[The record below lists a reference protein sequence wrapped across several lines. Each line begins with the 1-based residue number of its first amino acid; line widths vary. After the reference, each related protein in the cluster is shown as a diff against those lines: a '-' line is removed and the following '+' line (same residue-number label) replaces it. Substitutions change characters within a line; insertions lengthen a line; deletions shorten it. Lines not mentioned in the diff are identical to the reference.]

1 MKLKTLFYSIVVLLL
16 LFCSFTFGRTL
27 FIENEV
33 ASIDFEPLAMNNP
46 TKEALNRYSGG
57 LKIQTIS
64 NSNYK
69 ETNFAEFDKFIVYL
83 KNTYPILF
91 SKAEFVQI
99 NKYNLVFKIKGQN
112 NNLKPNLLTA
122 HYDVVGVKDDKGWKQ
137 PPFAG
142 YYDDEYILARGTLDD
157 KSSFFAI
164 LEATN
169 ELLKNNFKQ
178 QADLYLAFSHCE
190 ETGSKEGAPSVIEYF
205 KKNNIQFATA
215 LDEGG
220 RVINKNDKYYAFVG
234 TSEKGRLLTK
244 ITTFG
249 TGKHASTPDSNSAT
263 EKLAKLIIKF
273 NNQNYNTQMSND
285 IYQYYLSTFD
295 SYNFSTKYLL
305 ANKDIFKNI
314 LYKELSKRA
323 EDNARI
329 NSTFA
334 ITILEA
340 SNTANV
346 ISNNASMIMDI
357 RILPIHKS
365 EDIKKYIEKTIYKT
379 FNKDEVKIEYID
391 LMEPCKSSP
400 INTIEYKLLE
410 DDIHS
415 IFPDIK
421 IAPYMVLGAT
431 DAREYSK
438 VADNTYRFL
447 PIILSYEEASLMHA
461 DNEKISLQNW
471 ARMIEFYTNFIKRR

>member
-1 MKLKTLFYSIVVLLL
+1 MTSL
-16 LFCSFTFGRTL
+16 
-27 FIENEV
+27 N
-33 ASIDFEPLAMNNP
+33 FEPIAVKNPSKKALA
-46 TKEALNRYSGG
+46 RYSGG
-57 LKIQTIS
+57 LKIKTIS

-69 ETNFAEFDKFIVYL
+69 ETNFEEFDKFIVYL
-83 KNTYPILF
+83 KNTYPIIF
-91 SKAEFVQI
+91 SKSEFVRI

-112 NNLKPNLLTA
+112 SDLKPNLLTA
-122 HYDVVGVKDDKGWKQ
+122 HYDVVGVKDEKGWKQ

-169 ELLKNNFKQ
+169 DLLKNNFKP

-190 ETGSKEGAPSVIEYF
+190 ETGSPEGAKKVIDYF
-205 KKNNIQFATA
+205 NDKNIQFATA

-220 RVINKNDKYYAFVG
+220 RVINKNGKYFAFVG
-234 TSEKGRLLTK
+234 TAEKGRLLTK
-244 ITTFG
+244 VTTIG
-249 TGKHASTPDSNSAT
+249 TGKHASTPDKNSAT
-263 EKLAKLIIKF
+263 EKLAKLILKF
-273 NNQNYNTQMSND
+273 NNQNYNTQISND
-285 IYQYYLSTFD
+285 IYQYYLSTFT
-295 SYNFSTKYLL
+295 SYDFLTKYLI
-305 ANKDIFKNI
+305 ANKSIFKPI
-314 LYKELSKRA
+314 LYKQLSKNA

-357 RILPIHKS
+357 RILPIHNP
-365 EDIKKYIEKTIYKT
+365 ENIKKYIENTIYKILD
-379 FNKDEVKIEYID
+379 KDEVQIEYLD
-391 LMEPCKSSP
+391 VMQPCKASS
-400 INTIEYKLLE
+400 INTKEYKMLE
-410 DDIHS
+410 VDIHT
-415 IFPDIK
+415 IFPNIQ

-447 PIILSYEEASLMHA
+447 PIILSDEEAALMHA
-461 DNEKISLQNW
+461 DNEKISVQNW